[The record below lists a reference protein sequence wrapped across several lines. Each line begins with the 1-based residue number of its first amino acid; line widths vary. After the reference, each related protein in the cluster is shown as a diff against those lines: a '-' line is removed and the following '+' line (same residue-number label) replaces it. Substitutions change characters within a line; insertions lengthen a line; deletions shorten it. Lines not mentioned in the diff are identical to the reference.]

1 MSTVIVLATT
11 VTTVFAVVALAA
23 ALKAAVRSDGYGRR
37 DRAPSS
43 RWPDAF
49 DPPAWQSPRL

>member
-1 MSTVIVLATT
+1 MSTVIILA
-11 VTTVFAVVALAA
+11 TTVFAVVALAA

-49 DPPAWQSPRL
+49 DPPAWHSPRL